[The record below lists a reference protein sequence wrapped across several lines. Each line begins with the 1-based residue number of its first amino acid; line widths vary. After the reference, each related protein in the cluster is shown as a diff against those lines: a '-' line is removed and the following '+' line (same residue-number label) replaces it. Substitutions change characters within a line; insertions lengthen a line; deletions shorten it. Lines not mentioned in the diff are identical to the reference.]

1 MDAVETTTT
10 VVETVTDAVV
20 ECPYLVYAG
29 IAVGVAL
36 VGYGA
41 YRAYNHF
48 FGKEEVVVAAEPA
61 AATASA

>member
-1 MDAVETTTT
+1 MDAVETTTSAI
-10 VVETVTDAVV
+10 ETVTEVAA

-48 FGKEEVVVAAEPA
+48 FGKGEVVVEAPVAAV
-61 AATASA
+61 SA